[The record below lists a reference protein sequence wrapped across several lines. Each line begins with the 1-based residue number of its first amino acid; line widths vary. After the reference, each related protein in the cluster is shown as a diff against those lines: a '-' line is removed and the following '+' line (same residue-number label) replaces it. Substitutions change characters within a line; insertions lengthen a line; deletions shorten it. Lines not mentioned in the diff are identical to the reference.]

1 MPTLTCVIERITFFN
16 EENGYSVLRVT
27 PEQAKAVPEDAY
39 NQEGMVNVVGALP
52 RLSEGEVIEFSGD
65 WVTDPRYGIQFKA
78 VTAVPILPTSKRGIT
93 RYLSDLVD
101 GVGKKT
107 AQKIVDHFGVE
118 TLTVLNTAPDRL
130 YEVKGIR
137 TEQVADIITTW
148 KETHEERSVM
158 IFLQQYGVTPNLA
171 KKVYDA
177 YGTHT
182 IQQVQDNPY
191 RLADDIYG
199 VGFQKADSIAQE
211 MGMKV
216 NSAERVGAGLRFALE
231 RLALDGHTFAPR
243 SVLIQTTQELLRIDD
258 DPDLVDGVIA
268 QELRQN
274 HIYSE
279 TLHTRDGEEIEAIY
293 TSLYYYSERGTSRL
307 LQTLL
312 QQDSRLLKS
321 TPPDFDL
328 DAYLNGLMDDF
339 EVMLSAQQ
347 LGAVKATLLNKVSV
361 LTGGPGTGKTTTLR
375 MVIEAV
381 EGLRH
386 RVEVAAPTGRAAKR
400 LQEATERP
408 ARTIH
413 RMLGF
418 QPRGGFTHDE
428 SNPLEA
434 DLLVLDETS
443 MLDLI
448 LFYHVLKALPPHCH
462 LLLVGDVDQ
471 LPSVGAGNVLRDV
484 IESGIAHVTRLE
496 TIFRQDQRSHIVVN
510 AHRINHGEMPHL
522 NNESDDFFF
531 FGVEDANQAGERVVD
546 VVVNRIPNRFGYDPL
561 EDIQVLAP
569 MYRGV
574 AGVNTLNE
582 RLQAQLNGDPRYFA
596 IKHRGTI
603 FRVGDKVMQTRNNYD
618 KGVFNGDAGRIHSID
633 DEEKEVHVLID
644 GGIITYEYSE
654 LDDLI
659 LSYCISTHRSQ
670 GSEFTVVVMP
680 VLAQHYMMLQRNLL
694 YTAITRAKKL
704 VVLVGTR
711 QAVGIAV
718 QNNKVTERYSG
729 LATRLSA
736 WLP

>member
-1 MPTLTCVIERITFFN
+1 MSTLTCVIERITFYN
-16 EENGYSVLRVT
+16 EENGYSVLRVI
-27 PEQAKAVPEDAY
+27 PERDKDAPESAY
-39 NQEGMVNVVGALP
+39 NQDRMVSVVGALP
-52 RLSEGEVIEFSGD
+52 RLNEGEMIEFTGE
-65 WVTDPRYGIQFKA
+65 WITDARYGVQFKA
-78 VTAVPILPTSKRGIT
+78 TLAVPILPTSKRGIT
-93 RYLSDLVD
+93 RYLADLVD

-107 AQKIVDHFGVE
+107 AQKIVDHFGMD

-130 YEVKGIR
+130 YEVQGVR
-137 TEQVADIITTW
+137 TEQVQDIITTW
-148 KETHEERSVM
+148 KDTHEERSVL

-171 KKVYDA
+171 KKVYDT
-177 YGTHT
+177 YGTDA
-182 IQQVQDNPY
+182 IQQVRENPY
-191 RLADDIYG
+191 CLADDIYG
-199 VGFQKADSIAQE
+199 VGFQKADGIAQE
-211 MGMKV
+211 MGMKF
-216 NSAERVGAGLRFALE
+216 NSAERVGAGLRYALD

-243 SVLIQTTQELLRIDD
+243 SLLVQTTKDLLRLED
-258 DPDLVDGVIA
+258 DPDLVEMVIE
-268 QELRQN
+268 QELRLKN
-274 HIYSE
+274 IFSE
-279 TLHTRDGEEIEAIY
+279 TLLTRDGTLEAIY
-293 TSLYYYSERGTSRL
+293 TSMYYHSERGASQRL
-307 LQTLL
+307 LNLVKK
-312 QQDSRLLKS
+312 SPHLLKR
-321 TPPDFDL
+321 TPANFDL
-328 DAYLNGLMDDF
+328 NAYLSELVDDF

-347 LGAVKATLLNKVSV
+347 MDAVKATLLNKVSV

-381 EGLRH
+381 EGLNH
-386 RVEVAAPTGRAAKR
+386 HVEVAAPTGRAAKR
-400 LQEATERP
+400 LQEATDRP

-428 SNPLEA
+428 NNPLEA

-448 LFYHVLKALPPHCH
+448 LFYNVLKALPLHCH

-496 TIFRQDQRSHIVVN
+496 TIFRQDHRSHIVLN
-510 AHRINHGEMPHL
+510 AHRINQGEMPHL
-522 NNESDDFFF
+522 ANESDDFFF
-531 FGVEDANQAGERVVD
+531 FGVEDANQAAERVVD

-569 MYRGV
+569 MYRGA
-574 AGVNTLNE
+574 AGVNILNE

-596 IKHRGTI
+596 LKHRGTI

-633 DEEKEVHVLID
+633 DEEKEVYVLID
-644 GGIITYEYSE
+644 GGMITYEYSE

-670 GSEFTVVVMP
+670 GSEFPVVVIP
-680 VLAQHYMMLQRNLL
+680 ILPQHYMMLQRNLL

-729 LATRLSA
+729 LATRLST
-736 WLP
+736 WLQ